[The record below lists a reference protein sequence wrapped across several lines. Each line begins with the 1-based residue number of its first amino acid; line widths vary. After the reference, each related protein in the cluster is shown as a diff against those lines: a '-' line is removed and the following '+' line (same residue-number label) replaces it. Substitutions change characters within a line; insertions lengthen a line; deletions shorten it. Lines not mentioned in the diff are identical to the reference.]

1 MKKIA
6 IAVLSFITASAYA
19 DDVNTTM
26 ANIQSQLN
34 QISAELTSQTP
45 QSNASVPFIG
55 LDTANPLAAM
65 SKVQMPINVLRAK
78 NQLNN
83 TVVIGGQIE
92 ADAQYTDGDKIP
104 LKGGS
109 TYQQGSD
116 VSLSKVYLMTMVNFN
131 DYITGL
137 VNLKAQPANVGSSI
151 SIERAFLM
159 FGNLNKSPFS
169 LMVGANYLPFGN
181 FSGNGPWSN
190 ALTTNMFR
198 VSTTNQVIANFSNNW
213 LIVNTGIYS
222 NTGVAGSSSINYLAN
237 AIAQKTWNGIGMS
250 FGAGYMSDVSGSN
263 SGLGK
268 AYGTGA
274 SGPNN
279 LSSATNGAYDINA
292 SIGPAYF
299 TLLAEYVSTV
309 GGAMQGGHS
318 TGVMSAWMLGEQS
331 NFKVHDIPTKFQ
343 LSYSQTVNMNNIQMT
358 YNADIPSSLKTNAGI
373 QSQWLTSIQGQF
385 FHNVWIGPEFVTAQ
399 LYTGQNSY
407 TGTLDVTAYF

>member
-1 MKKIA
+1 
-6 IAVLSFITASAYA
+6 
-19 DDVNTTM
+19 
-26 ANIQSQLN
+26 
-34 QISAELTSQTP
+34 
-45 QSNASVPFIG
+45 
-55 LDTANPLAAM
+55 
-65 SKVQMPINVLRAK
+65 
-78 NQLNN
+78 
-83 TVVIGGQIE
+83 
-92 ADAQYTDGDKIP
+92 
-104 LKGGS
+104 
-109 TYQQGSD
+109 
-116 VSLSKVYLMTMVNFN
+116 
-131 DYITGL
+131 
-137 VNLKAQPANVGSSI
+137 
-151 SIERAFLM
+151 
-159 FGNLNKSPFS
+159 
-169 LMVGANYLPFGN
+169 MVGANYLPFGN